1 MNVIKVLAVLFV
13 LISYVAASSTILVLD
28 ASGSM
33 DDVVSGSALKKIDVA
48 KEAGNTFLNNVKS
61 GDEVALI
68 VFYDCNDIKTEV
80 PFTTDLQQIRTKMA
94 SVMPDSNTPI
104 AGSIVYAANYATS
117 SGRSGAGMI
126 VLTDGEETCDY
137 QSDAVAAAQNVT
149 TSGPIKIINV
159 VGFDISNSSSA
170 QQDLQEIATAGG
182 GKYYSAQDAGQ
193 LASSLTQ
200 AYQSGSNGA
209 CCLPSLGLP
218 ALVGAAFF
226 YSRKK

>member
-1 MNVIKVLAVLFV
+1 MKIIKVLGVIFV
-13 LISYVAASSTILVLD
+13 LMSLFSASSTILVLD

-80 PFTTDLQQIRTKMA
+80 PFTTDLAQIRTKMA

-137 QSDAVAAAQNVT
+137 QSDAVAAAKNVT

-170 QQDLQEIATAGG
+170 QQDLQAIATAGG
-182 GKYYSAQDAGQ
+182 GKYYPAQDAGQ

-200 AYQSGSNGA
+200 AYQSASGGA

-218 ALVGAAFF
+218 ALIGAALF